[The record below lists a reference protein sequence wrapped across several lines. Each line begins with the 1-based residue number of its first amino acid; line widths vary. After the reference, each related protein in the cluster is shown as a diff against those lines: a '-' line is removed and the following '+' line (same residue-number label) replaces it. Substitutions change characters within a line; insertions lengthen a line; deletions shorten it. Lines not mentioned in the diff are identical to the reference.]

1 MPKKWW
7 QVYANDEEQRIFIG
21 KDGQSG
27 LVRKRQFTWR
37 SVKALSEEAGLTE
50 KRTEEI
56 IHKYLK
62 TGEIVIHDSGD
73 KFAYWERSNQKDD
86 NTDEIKKDQK
96 ERMDK
101 ATKR

>member
-1 MPKKWW
+1 MAKKWW
-7 QVYANDEEQRIFIG
+7 QVYANDEEQRIFVG

-27 LVRKRQFTWR
+27 LVRKKQFTWR
-37 SVKALSEEAGLTE
+37 SIKALAEESGLTE

-62 TGEIVIHDSGD
+62 NGEVVIHDSGD
-73 KFAYWERSNQKDD
+73 KFAYWERIKIAEEN
-86 NTDEIKKDQK
+86 DEIKNDQK

-101 ATKR
+101 AAKR